1 MRCKQCLLLS
11 PAVLDLAVGIAATA
25 ALKDFLGGQKCFLLD
40 SPTGFGQELS
50 CPTRSYEAAS
60 SGSTVPVAE
69 SRKQQSHGNKAA
81 VTNPTG
87 SRSATREINPKYVEN
102 VFTC

>member
-1 MRCKQCLLLS
+1 MQWLLLS
-11 PAVLDLAVGIAATA
+11 PAVLDLAVAIADLAVAIAATA

-60 SGSTVPVAE
+60 SGSTAPVAE
-69 SRKQQSHGNKAA
+69 SRKAA
-81 VTNPTG
+81 EPWQ
-87 SRSATREINPKYVEN
+87 
-102 VFTC
+102 